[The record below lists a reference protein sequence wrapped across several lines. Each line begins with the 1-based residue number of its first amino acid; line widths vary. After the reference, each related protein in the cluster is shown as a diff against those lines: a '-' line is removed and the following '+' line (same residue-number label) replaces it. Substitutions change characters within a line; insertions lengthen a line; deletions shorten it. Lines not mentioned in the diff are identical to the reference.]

1 MVDSAMSTC
10 VTHLTKTMEM
20 ILTKFTMRL
29 LSSMLDYSEGV
40 SGVSNDSYPTKILA
54 APSNCSFLNISKYFP

>member
-10 VTHLTKTMEM
+10 VTHLTKTREM
-20 ILTKFTMRL
+20 IHRKFTMRL

-40 SGVSNDSYPTKILA
+40 FGVSNDSYPTKILA
-54 APSNCSFLNISKYFP
+54 APATAHF